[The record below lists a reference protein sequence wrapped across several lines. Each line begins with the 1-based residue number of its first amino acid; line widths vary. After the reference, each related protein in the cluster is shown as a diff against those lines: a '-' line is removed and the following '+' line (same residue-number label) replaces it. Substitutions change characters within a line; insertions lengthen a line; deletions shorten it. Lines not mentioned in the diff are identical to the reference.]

1 MREPQRVTEKEA
13 LDYAVHLVDSW
24 RERLRPDTPDRF
36 FIIEGYRA
44 FKRHDPEAGRRYLTQ
59 EVMNANQ
66 QVTEDVKQIVLE
78 ALREGEPLTQAALWF
93 IEACLLYPGKRV
105 RLVEMPDGSVQV
117 VPDNSKRAK
126 GRKRDTM
133 RDTTILVLIDE
144 VSEKWGFTPTRS
156 TGGEPSAASIVKR
169 ALEAVGVYLE
179 EKSIEKI
186 WNNRNKI

>member
-1 MREPQRVTEKEA
+1 
-13 LDYAVHLVDSW
+13 
-24 RERLRPDTPDRF
+24 
-36 FIIEGYRA
+36 
-44 FKRHDPEAGRRYLTQ
+44 
-59 EVMNANQ
+59 
-66 QVTEDVKQIVLE
+66 VKKIVLE
-78 ALREGEPLTQAALWF
+78 ALREGEPLTQAVFWF